1 MRGHDYLS
9 CPGDYVVGPQ
19 LAGPAQAR
27 SGPGPYG
34 LGTCFR
40 QGPAARSSA
49 IQNLRSLSIKFR
61 LLTASLFIK
70 PSGPSV
76 KLQSSHEV
84 ISKIHVA
91 HGRQEKSNRGR
102 RYAAEKNSDR
112 MA

>member
-61 LLTASLFIK
+61 LLTASLFISR
-70 PSGPSV
+70 PA
-76 KLQSSHEV
+76 LQLSSSRRTRSYPKFTWHMEG
-84 ISKIHVA
+84 KRNRTAVA
-91 HGRQEKSNRGR
+91 DTR
-102 RYAAEKNSDR
+102 RR
-112 MA
+112 RIRIG